1 MTLGPLL
8 MVTPLNSGLV
18 LPPPVRPGQDRSY
31 RAGWPPEE
39 PPEQT
44 YTPGTVSSNPLLP
57 QSLVALAPLFLLQ
70 FLVTVLRPNSRKM
83 QKAVDNEMIL
93 LRWRLLA
100 PSACCIV
107 TLADR
112 PLTPCGLLVALPG
125 CESPVQCGFGDF
137 EGSAN
142 FRDRVSLLVEIL
154 GNTEL
159 FASEGFGSTALAS
172 SGSGCHKTCC
182 CSFPDQVSLK
192 LS

>member
-8 MVTPLNSGLV
+8 MVTLLSSGLV

-31 RAGWPPEE
+31 RVGWPPEE

-125 CESPVQCGFGDF
+125 CESPVRCLPVR
-137 EGSAN
+137 A
-142 FRDRVSLLVEIL
+142 L
-154 GNTEL
+154 GL
-159 FASEGFGSTALAS
+159 PPLRPLALAAIRPAVVRS
-172 SGSGCHKTCC
+172 LIRFRSNSAKAPKIWKINFPPLVVVQ
-182 CSFPDQVSLK
+182 CSL
-192 LS
+192 